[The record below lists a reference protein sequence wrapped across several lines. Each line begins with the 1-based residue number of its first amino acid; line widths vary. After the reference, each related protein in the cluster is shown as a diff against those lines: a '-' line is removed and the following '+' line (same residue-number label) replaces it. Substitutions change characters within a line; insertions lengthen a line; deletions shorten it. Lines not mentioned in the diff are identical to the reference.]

1 MRAFLKT
8 ISPLRWLLLGVLV
21 LMSPACAP
29 EEDEPPPAATDRRS
43 TAELE
48 TITQDAKAFALT
60 DSGITD
66 FTLIDGLTTP
76 ELTTLNDK
84 VVADME
90 FTQRFLEDLGH
101 TDIVCTNTPTG
112 TVTITGSLTEEIVS
126 PTLKFEA
133 DDLDITFRNCAGILV
148 DLNEDGVADGDSIDF
163 NFRYWGSVRFNVVTL
178 VTIVSFD
185 PDTTRMVF
193 TFDEYFDG
201 GLVFTDDLN
210 SDSYF
215 STIRNTFL
223 GTDDTTVTN
232 AAVYYNS
239 WDYTLHAV
247 MENRVCDF
255 ADAEAE
261 AKGTPPPSTLPW
273 ICD

>member
-1 MRAFLKT
+1 MQAFLKT

-112 TVTITGSLTEEIVS
+112 TVTITGSFTKEIVL
-126 PTLKFEA
+126 PTLKLEA
-133 DDLDITFRNCAGILV
+133 DDLNITFRNCAGVMV
-148 DLNEDGVADGDSIDF
+148 DRDGDGVADGDSIDF

-185 PDTTRMVF
+185 PDTKTTRMVF

-201 GLVFTDDLN
+201 GLVFTDGPN
-210 SDSYF
+210 SYF

-247 MENRVCDF
+247 MESRVCDF

-261 AKGTPPPSTLPW
+261 AGTPPPSTLPW